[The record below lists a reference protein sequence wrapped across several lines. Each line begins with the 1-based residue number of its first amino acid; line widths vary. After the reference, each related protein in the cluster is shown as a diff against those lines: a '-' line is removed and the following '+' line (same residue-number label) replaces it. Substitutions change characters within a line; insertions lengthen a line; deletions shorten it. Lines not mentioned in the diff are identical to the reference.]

1 MDRAEQIEQMFQA
14 LAGAN
19 MEQLLETYR
28 KVEVRRKEH
37 KAVLD
42 ELDAMSDRLE
52 TMMNDLLLSRGE
64 DGAVTAHGKVTRKI
78 SEQYFAEDK
87 TVFRDWAMQNNLPEL
102 VNISLATRAFSSYLT
117 QIQVDKQ
124 ANGDESPIALPPGVG
139 IKQTVKL
146 SITK

>member
-102 VNISLATRAFSSYLT
+102 VNISLATRAFSAYMT

>member
-42 ELDAMSDRLE
+42 ELDTMSDRLE

-78 SEQYFAEDK
+78 FEQYFAEDK

>member
-42 ELDAMSDRLE
+42 ELDAVSDRLE

-102 VNISLATRAFSSYLT
+102 VNISLATRAFSAYLT

-139 IKQTVKL
+139 IKQTVKI

>member
-19 MEQLLETYR
+19 MEQLLDTYR

-78 SEQYFAEDK
+78 SEQYYAEDK

-102 VNISLATRAFSSYLT
+102 VNISLATRAFSAYLT

-139 IKQTVKL
+139 IKQTVKI

>member
-78 SEQYFAEDK
+78 SEQYYAEDK

-102 VNISLATRAFSSYLT
+102 VNISLVTRAFSAYMT

>member
-78 SEQYFAEDK
+78 SEQYYAEDK

-102 VNISLATRAFSSYLT
+102 VNISLATRAFSAYMT

-139 IKQTVKL
+139 IKQTVKI

>member
-37 KAVLD
+37 KAIMD

-102 VNISLATRAFSSYLT
+102 VNISLATRAFSAYLT

-139 IKQTVKL
+139 IKQTVKI

>member
-78 SEQYFAEDK
+78 SEQYYAEDK

-102 VNISLATRAFSSYLT
+102 VNISLATRAFSAYMT

>member
-14 LAGAN
+14 LTGAN

-28 KVEVRRKEH
+28 KVEVHRKEYN
-37 KAVLD
+37 AILD

-52 TMMNDLLLSRGE
+52 TMMNDLLLARGE
-64 DGAVTAHGKVTRKI
+64 DGAVTVHGKVTRKI
-78 SEQYFAEDK
+78 SEQYYAEDK
-87 TVFRDWAMQNNLPEL
+87 TVFRDWATQNNLPEL
-102 VNISLATRAFSSYLT
+102 VNISLATRAFSAYMT
-117 QIQVDKQ
+117 QLQVEKQ
-124 ANGDESPIALPPGVG
+124 ANGDESPVELPPGVG

>member
-102 VNISLATRAFSSYLT
+102 VNISLATRAFSAYLT

-139 IKQTVKL
+139 IKQTVKI
-146 SITK
+146 SIIK

>member
-19 MEQLLETYR
+19 MEQLLEAYR

-52 TMMNDLLLSRGE
+52 TMMNDLLLTRGE
-64 DGAVTAHGKVTRKI
+64 DGAVTAHGKVTRKVT
-78 SEQYFAEDK
+78 EQYYAEDK
-87 TVFRDWAMQNNLPEL
+87 TVFRDWAMQNNMPEL
-102 VNISLATRAFSSYLT
+102 VNISLATRAFSAYITET
-117 QIQVDKQ
+117 QMKKQ
-124 ANGDESPIALPPGVG
+124 ENGDESPFELPPGVG
-139 IKQTVKL
+139 IKQIVKL

>member
-19 MEQLLETYR
+19 MEQLLDTYR

-78 SEQYFAEDK
+78 SEQYYAEDK

-102 VNISLATRAFSSYLT
+102 VNISLATRAFSAYMT

>member
-37 KAVLD
+37 KAIMD

-78 SEQYFAEDK
+78 SEQYYAEDK

-102 VNISLATRAFSSYLT
+102 VNISLATRAFSAYMT

>member
-37 KAVLD
+37 KAIMD

-78 SEQYFAEDK
+78 AERYYAEDK

-102 VNISLATRAFSSYLT
+102 VNISLDTRAFSSYLT

>member
-42 ELDAMSDRLE
+42 ELDAVSDRLE
-52 TMMNDLLLSRGE
+52 TMMNDLLLARGE

-78 SEQYFAEDK
+78 SEQYYAEDK

-102 VNISLATRAFSSYLT
+102 VNISLATRAFSVYMT
-117 QIQVDKQ
+117 QLQVDKQ
-124 ANGDESPIALPPGVG
+124 TNGDESPIALPPGVG
-139 IKQTVKL
+139 IKQTVKI

>member
-139 IKQTVKL
+139 IKQTVKI

>member
-1 MDRAEQIEQMFQA
+1 MDRSEQIEQMFQA

-78 SEQYFAEDK
+78 SEQYYAEDK

-102 VNISLATRAFSSYLT
+102 VNISLATRAFSAYMT

>member
-19 MEQLLETYR
+19 MEQLLEAYR

-52 TMMNDLLLSRGE
+52 TMMNDLLLTRGE
-64 DGAVTAHGKVTRKI
+64 DGAVTAHGKVTRKVT
-78 SEQYFAEDK
+78 EQYYAEDK
-87 TVFRDWAMQNNLPEL
+87 IVFRDWAMQNNMPEL
-102 VNISLATRAFSSYLT
+102 VNISLAVRAFSSYIT
-117 QIQVDKQ
+117 QIQAAKQ
-124 ANGDESPIALPPGVG
+124 ANGDESPFELPPGVG

>member
-28 KVEVRRKEH
+28 KIEVRRKEH

-78 SEQYFAEDK
+78 SEQYYAEDK

-102 VNISLATRAFSSYLT
+102 VNISLATRAFSAYMT

>member
-19 MEQLLETYR
+19 MEQLLDAYR

-78 SEQYFAEDK
+78 SEQYYAEDK

-102 VNISLATRAFSSYLT
+102 VNISLATRAFSAYMT

-139 IKQTVKL
+139 IKQIVKL

>member
-28 KVEVRRKEH
+28 KVEVSRKEH

-102 VNISLATRAFSSYLT
+102 VNISLATRAFSAYLT

-139 IKQTVKL
+139 IKQTVKI

>member
-102 VNISLATRAFSSYLT
+102 VNISLATRAFSAYLT

-139 IKQTVKL
+139 IKQTVKI

>member
-78 SEQYFAEDK
+78 SEQYYAEDK

-102 VNISLATRAFSSYLT
+102 VNISLATQAFSAYMT

>member
-19 MEQLLETYR
+19 MEQLIETYR

-37 KAVLD
+37 KAIMD

-78 SEQYFAEDK
+78 SEQYYAEDK

-102 VNISLATRAFSSYLT
+102 VNISLATRAFSAYLT

-139 IKQTVKL
+139 IKQTVKI

>member
-37 KAVLD
+37 KAIMD

-78 SEQYFAEDK
+78 SERYYAEDK

-102 VNISLATRAFSSYLT
+102 VNISLDTRAFSSYLT

>member
-1 MDRAEQIEQMFQA
+1 MFQA

-37 KAVLD
+37 KAIMD

-64 DGAVTAHGKVTRKI
+64 DCAVTAHGKVTRKI
-78 SEQYFAEDK
+78 SERYYAEDK

-102 VNISLATRAFSSYLT
+102 VNISLDTRAFSSYLT

-139 IKQTVKL
+139 IKQTIKL

>member
-19 MEQLLETYR
+19 MEQLLDTYR

-78 SEQYFAEDK
+78 SERYYAEDK

-102 VNISLATRAFSSYLT
+102 VNISLDTRAFSSYLT

>member
-37 KAVLD
+37 KAILD

-124 ANGDESPIALPPGVG
+124 ANGDECIATWCGY
-139 IKQTVKL
+139 
-146 SITK
+146 